1 MVKVDK
7 KQWKAN
13 YFTKL
18 KGFMTE
24 FSKVSERKRVSDLP
38 RPSPLPLSQIVVVTV
53 DNVGSNQ
60 MQMNRRNLRG
70 KGELLMGK
78 NTMIRKAFRDDM
90 EAHPEYEEF
99 LAHIKGNVGFIF
111 TNDEPTVIRDR
122 ISAHKVN
129 APAKSG
135 ALSPISVTVPKG
147 VTSLGPGDTA
157 FFQALNIQ
165 TKITKGN
172 IEIVNDVNLLKPGDK
187 VGASEAALLN
197 KLNIS
202 PFTYGMDIVQVFD
215 NGSLYG
221 PEVLNIKES
230 DLIASFLS
238 GVRNVAALSLAIGYP
253 TVASVPHSIVNGYK
267 NVLSVALATDVTF
280 PLAEKAKAYL
290 ANPSAFAAA
299 APTNTTGPAPTNN
312 APAAAPAPAAE
323 EEEEEEM
330 GGFGLFD

>member
-7 KQWKAN
+7 QTWKAN

-18 KGFMTE
+18 TGFMQE
-24 FSKVSERKRVSDLP
+24 FAK
-38 RPSPLPLSQIVVVTV
+38 IVVVSV

-60 MQMNRRNLRG
+60 MQQIRRNLRG

-78 NTMIRKAFRDDM
+78 NTMIRKAFRDRLD
-90 EAHPEYEEF
+90 EHPEYENF
-99 LAHIKGNVGFIF
+99 LNFVKGNVGFIF
-111 TNDEPTVIRDR
+111 TNDDPAVVRDK
-122 ISAHKVN
+122 ISAFKVN
-129 APAKSG
+129 APAKAG
-135 ALSPISVTVPKG
+135 ALSPITVTVPKG

-172 IEIVNDVNLLKPGDK
+172 IEIVNDVHLLKPGDK

-202 PFTYGMDIVQVFD
+202 PFTYGMEVVQVYD

-221 PEVLNIKES
+221 PEVLNIKDS
-230 DLIASFLS
+230 DLIASFLA
-238 GVRNVAALSLAIGYP
+238 GVRNVAAVSLAVGYP
-253 TVASVPHSIVNGYK
+253 TVASVPHSMVNGYK
-267 NVLSVALATDVTF
+267 NVLAIALATDISF
-280 PLAEKAKAYL
+280 PLAEKAKAFL

-299 APTNTTGPAPTNN
+299 APA
-312 APAAAPAPAAE
+312 AAAPAASAAAAAPAAKAPEPESE
-323 EEEEEEM
+323 EEDM